1 MAMKLF
7 ASRVKW
13 CCRALSTLG
22 ALAASLVFSPCA
34 QATLGED
41 ADSVAADQF
50 RLHAK
55 LQVVQKEKHA
65 IHELQVPAGGN
76 IRQFVNESG
85 KVFAVSWSGGWRP
98 NLRDLMGKHYERYL
112 AAAKERRMGRG
123 PVRIEIPGLV
133 VVMGG
138 HQRAFFGHAYLT
150 DLVPQGFRPED
161 IR

>member
-1 MAMKLF
+1 L
-7 ASRVKW
+7 V
-13 CCRALSTLG
+13 
-22 ALAASLVFSPCA
+22 ASLFFSPGA

-41 ADSVAADQF
+41 ADSVAADQL

-55 LQVVQKEKHA
+55 LQVVQKAKHA
-65 IHELQVPAGGN
+65 IHELQVPTGGN

-98 NLRDLMGKHYERYL
+98 NLRDLMGKHYDRYV

-161 IR
+161 IQ

>member
-1 MAMKLF
+1 MA
-7 ASRVKW
+7 V
-13 CCRALSTLG
+13 
-22 ALAASLVFSPCA
+22 LAAGLGFSPCA

-41 ADSVAADQF
+41 ADSVASDQV
-50 RLHAK
+50 RLEAR
-55 LQVVQKEKHA
+55 LQLARGENHT
-65 IHELQVPAGGN
+65 IHELQVPTGGN
-76 IRQFVNESG
+76 IRQFVADSG

-98 NLRDLMGKHYERYL
+98 NLRKLMGQHYDRYL

-150 DLVPQGFRPED
+150 DLLPQGFRPED

>member
-1 MAMKLF
+1 MKLF
-7 ASRVKW
+7 DSRVNR
-13 CCRALSTLG
+13 CCRALCAMG
-22 ALAASLVFSPCA
+22 AVAASLGFSPCA

-41 ADSVAADQF
+41 ADSVAADQI
-50 RLHAK
+50 RLQAK
-55 LQVVQKEKHA
+55 LQVLPRANHT
-65 IHELQVPAGGN
+65 IHELQVPTGGN
-76 IRQFVNESG
+76 IRQFVGAESG

-98 NLRDLMGKHYERYL
+98 NLRELMGKHYDRYL

-138 HQRAFFGHAYLT
+138 HQRNFFGHAYLT
-150 DLVPQGFRPED
+150 DLVPQGFRLED

>member
-1 MAMKLF
+1 MKLF
-7 ASRVKW
+7 DSSVKW
-13 CCRALSTLG
+13 CCRALCAMG
-22 ALAASLVFSPCA
+22 ALAASLGFSPCA
-34 QATLGED
+34 QAALGED
-41 ADSVAADQF
+41 ADSVAADQI
-50 RLHAK
+50 RLQAK
-55 LQVVQKEKHA
+55 LQIVPRANHT
-65 IHELQVPAGGN
+65 IHELQVPTGGN
-76 IRQFVNESG
+76 IRQFVATESG

-98 NLRDLMGKHYERYL
+98 NLRELMGKHYDRYL

-138 HQRAFFGHAYLT
+138 HQRNFFGHAYLT

>member
-1 MAMKLF
+1 MKPF
-7 ASRVKW
+7 ESKMKW
-13 CCRALSTLG
+13 CCRALCTMG
-22 ALAASLVFSPCA
+22 ALAASLAFCPGA
-34 QATLGED
+34 QAALGED
-41 ADSVAADQF
+41 ADSVAADQI
-50 RLHAK
+50 RLEAN
-55 LQVVQKEKHA
+55 LQVVRRETHTL
-65 IHELQVPAGGN
+65 HELQLPSGGN
-76 IRQFVNESG
+76 IRQFVAESG

-98 NLRDLMGKHYERYL
+98 DLRELMGKHYDRYL

-161 IR
+161 IH

>member
-1 MAMKLF
+1 MKLF

-22 ALAASLVFSPCA
+22 ALAASLVFSLCA
-34 QATLGED
+34 QAALGED
-41 ADSVAADQF
+41 ADSVAADQL

-65 IHELQVPAGGN
+65 IHELQVPTGGN
-76 IRQFVNESG
+76 IRQFVNENG

-98 NLRDLMGKHYERYL
+98 NLRDLMGKHYDRYL

-161 IR
+161 IQ

>member
-1 MAMKLF
+1 M
-7 ASRVKW
+7 S
-13 CCRALSTLG
+13 
-22 ALAASLVFSPCA
+22 ALAASLGFLPCA
-34 QATLGED
+34 QAVLGED
-41 ADSVAADQF
+41 ADSVAADQI
-50 RLHAK
+50 RLQAK

-65 IHELQVPAGGN
+65 IHELQVPTGGN

-112 AAAKERRMGRG
+112 TAAKERRMGRG
-123 PVRIEIPGLV
+123 PVRIEISGLV

-150 DLVPQGFRPED
+150 DLAPQGFRPED
-161 IR
+161 IQ